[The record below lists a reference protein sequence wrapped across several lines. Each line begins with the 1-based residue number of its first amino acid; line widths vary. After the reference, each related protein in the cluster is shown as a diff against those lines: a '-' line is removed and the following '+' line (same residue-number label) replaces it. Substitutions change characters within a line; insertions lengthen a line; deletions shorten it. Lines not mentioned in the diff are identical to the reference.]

1 MDKADFPWKQPD
13 QVEVE
18 KLKQELKEDSSVK
31 VLLERG
37 DIDASCIDRFPY
49 QIHKWRQDF
58 APCIGCKSLSACSQK
73 KKGYFMSLK
82 YDGILQRVETACR
95 YEREK
100 LKQQKHLERYLLN
113 DMPEHLYSVMLGNID
128 LSHESSAYVTVFAKA
143 AQASLMNRSVYL
155 YGTMGSGKTYLC
167 AGACNE
173 HACRGEKTAF
183 IHYPTFTSKM
193 ASMAY
198 SGEFRSAVEKL
209 SYAKFV
215 VIDDIGA
222 ESVTEWNRDNILLPV
237 LNARYEAKLPTWFT
251 SNYDPA
257 ALKSHFS
264 FTSKG
269 NEDLLKA
276 ARIVERIEVGC
287 ELLAL
292 SCEDRRKSV

>member
-1 MDKADFPWKQPD
+1 
-13 QVEVE
+13 
-18 KLKQELKEDSSVK
+18 
-31 VLLERG
+31 
-37 DIDASCIDRFPY
+37 
-49 QIHKWRQDF
+49 
-58 APCIGCKSLSACSQK
+58 
-73 KKGYFMSLK
+73 
-82 YDGILQRVETACR
+82 
-95 YEREK
+95 
-100 LKQQKHLERYLLN
+100 
-113 DMPEHLYSVMLGNID
+113 
-128 LSHESSAYVTVFAKA
+128 
-143 AQASLMNRSVYL
+143 
-155 YGTMGSGKTYLC
+155 
-167 AGACNE
+167 
-173 HACRGEKTAF
+173 
-183 IHYPTFTSKM
+183 
-193 ASMAY
+193 MAY